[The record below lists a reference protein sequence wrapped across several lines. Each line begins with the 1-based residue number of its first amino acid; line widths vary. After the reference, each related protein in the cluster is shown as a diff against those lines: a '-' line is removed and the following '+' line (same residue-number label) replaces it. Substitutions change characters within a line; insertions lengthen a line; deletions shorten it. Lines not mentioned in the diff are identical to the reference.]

1 MNKKRLDLLMQH
13 TLKLSSRKYIL
24 ANNDEFYAYDVL
36 FLHTHILKGMK
47 GQKRA
52 TSGGHFCVLIEQKSD
67 IRRVLNAKAIQSMPF
82 YV

>member
-24 ANNDEFYAYDVL
+24 ANNDEFYAYDVC
-36 FLHTHILKGMK
+36 FCTHTHAQMK

-67 IRRVLNAKAIQSMPF
+67 IRSKAEEF
-82 YV
+82 

>member
-1 MNKKRLDLLMQH
+1 MHMMFCFCTH
-13 TLKLSSRKYIL
+13 T
-24 ANNDEFYAYDVL
+24 
-36 FLHTHILKGMK
+36 LKGMK